1 MVVLDGIGKDIGLA
15 FTVGLGVLLGTDH
28 DGLGAVAFV
37 EEVDGGIEFLHFP
50 DLPGIDIEEIL
61 LQGTARR
68 DAIDDDSGALVL
80 QALDEETVE
89 QFRGCLH
96 DGDGAVG
103 GGDEPEL
110 LILPV
115 LQQVFAEGIGADE
128 DAHDGCH
135 RVLSAELLGTT
146 AGVVGDMRAQLVL
159 VCDHPAEGTAGA
171 DALLLRQLLIG
182 HDVLAV
188 EFLPCA
194 HDVDIV
200 EREAHPVAMVLGK
213 IIEEKAKI
221 KSTQNYSFSHLV
233 I

>member
-15 FTVGLGVLLGTDH
+15 FSVGLGVLLGTDH
-28 DGLGAVAFV
+28 DGLGAVALV
-37 EEVDGGIEFLHFP
+37 EEVDGGIEFLQFA

-61 LQGTARR
+61 LERTAWR
-68 DAIDDDSGALVL
+68 DAIDDDSRALVL
-80 QALDEETVE
+80 QPLDEETVE

-135 RVLSAELLGTT
+135 RVLPAELLGTT
-146 AGVVGDMRAQLVL
+146 AGVAIAVGTDS
-159 VCDHPAEGTAGA
+159 E
-171 DALLLRQLLIG
+171 
-182 HDVLAV
+182 
-188 EFLPCA
+188 
-194 HDVDIV
+194 
-200 EREAHPVAMVLGK
+200 
-213 IIEEKAKI
+213 
-221 KSTQNYSFSHLV
+221 S
-233 I
+233 

>member
-1 MVVLDGIGKDIGLA
+1 VVVLDGIGKDIGLA

-28 DGLGAVAFV
+28 DGLGAVALV
-37 EEVDGGIEFLHFP
+37 EEVDGGIELFQLP

-68 DAIDDDSGALVL
+68 DAIDDDSGAFVL

-89 QFRGCLH
+89 QLGGSLH

-128 DAHDGCH
+128 DASGW
-135 RVLSAELLGTT
+135 RIMSRLKSSVSEKYSSAGEGN
-146 AGVVGDMRAQLVL
+146 
-159 VCDHPAEGTAGA
+159 PAIIAGA
-171 DALLLRQLLIG
+171 ICNSS
-182 HDVLAV
+182 
-188 EFLPCA
+188 FLSNSPLYIFID
-194 HDVDIV
+194 H
-200 EREAHPVAMVLGK
+200 
-213 IIEEKAKI
+213 
-221 KSTQNYSFSHLV
+221 SFVWLQR
-233 I
+233 

>member
-28 DGLGAVAFV
+28 DGPGAVALV
-37 EEVDGGIEFLHFP
+37 EEVDGGIELLQFP

-89 QFRGCLH
+89 QFGGYLH

-110 LILPV
+110 LILPI

-135 RVLSAELLGTT
+135 RVLLAKPFQRRD
-146 AGVVGDMRAQLVL
+146 AVVVVVD
-159 VCDHPAEGTAGA
+159 
-171 DALLLRQLLIG
+171 DAAVTVHLELLRQFRGDLRQRLIRCEADAHGQSHGTPDALVQTLAPLLEIDAL
-182 HDVLAV
+182 HAV
-188 EFLPCA
+188 EII
-194 HDVDIV
+194 HIV
-200 EREAHPVAMVLGK
+200 WLQR
-213 IIEEKAKI
+213 
-221 KSTQNYSFSHLV
+221 
-233 I
+233 

>member
-15 FTVGLGVLLGTDH
+15 FTVGLGVLLGADH
-28 DGLGAVAFV
+28 DGLGAVALV
-37 EEVDGGIEFLHFP
+37 EEVDGGIEFLQLP
-50 DLPGIDIEEIL
+50 DLSGIDIEEIL

-89 QFRGCLH
+89 QFGGCLH

-135 RVLSAELLGTT
+135 RVLPAELLGTT

-159 VCDHPAEGTAGA
+159 VCYHPAEGAAGA

-188 EFLPCA
+188 ELLPCA
-194 HDVDIV
+194 HDVDI
-200 EREAHPVAMVLGK
+200 AITAMSPSSMPTS
-213 IIEEKAKI
+213 IIE
-221 KSTQNYSFSHLV
+221 SPFTRP
-233 I
+233 